1 VSREQNIAL
10 VESYLACFA
19 SKDPSNVPFADGV
32 VFEGP
37 TWPTLT
43 GRQAVLSFLRLILPD
58 IRGAQVKRHI
68 VEGDHI
74 ATIFDMETAKGVEH
88 VCDYIEIVG
97 GEIARVQAFF
107 YPHPIR
113 LPPSLTPESNN

>member
-1 VSREQNIAL
+1 MSREQHLAL

-43 GRQAVLSFLRLILPD
+43 GRQTVVSFLRLILPG
-58 IRGAQVKRHI
+58 IRCAEVKQHI
-68 VEGDHI
+68 VEGNHI
-74 ATIFDMETAKGVEH
+74 ATIFDLETDRGVDH
-88 VCDYIEIVG
+88 VCDCIEIAN
-97 GEIARVQAFF
+97 GEITRVQAFF
-107 YPHPIR
+107 YPRPGA
-113 LPPSLTPESNN
+113 PSD

>member
-1 VSREQNIAL
+1 VSREQNIAI

-19 SKDPSNVPFADGV
+19 SKDPSGVPFADGV

-43 GRQAVLSFLRLILPD
+43 GRQAVLGFLKLILPG
-58 IRGAQVKRHI
+58 IRRARVNRHI

-74 ATIFDMETAKGVEH
+74 ATIFDMDTDQGVEH
-88 VCDYIEIVG
+88 VCDCIEIVG
-97 GEIARVQAFF
+97 GEITRVQAFF
-107 YPHPIR
+107 YPRPAA
-113 LPPSLTPESNN
+113 PGG

>member
-19 SKDPSNVPFADGV
+19 SKDPSSVPFADGV

-43 GRQAVLSFLRLILPD
+43 GRPAVLSFLKLILPG
-58 IRGAQVKRHI
+58 IRRAQVKRHI

-74 ATIFDMETAKGVEH
+74 ATIFDMETDHGVEH
-88 VCDYIEIVG
+88 VCDYIEIAG

-107 YPHPIR
+107 YPRAIAPGD
-113 LPPSLTPESNN
+113 

>member
-19 SKDPSNVPFADGV
+19 SKDPSSVPFADGV

-43 GRQAVLSFLRLILPD
+43 GRQAVLRFLRLILPA
-58 IRGAQVKRHI
+58 IRRVQVKRHI
-68 VEGDHI
+68 VEGDHV
-74 ATIFDMETAKGVEH
+74 ATIFDMETDHGVEH
-88 VCDYIEIVG
+88 VCDYIEIAG

-107 YPHPIR
+107 YPRPIA
-113 LPPSLTPESNN
+113 PGD

>member
-1 VSREQNIAL
+1 MSREQNIEL

-19 SKDPSNVPFADGV
+19 SRDPSNVPFANGV

-37 TWPTLT
+37 TWPTIT
-43 GRQAVLSFLRLILPD
+43 GRQSVVGFLKLILPG
-58 IRGAQVKRHI
+58 IRRVQVKRHI

-74 ATIFDMETAKGVEH
+74 ATIFDMETEQGVQH
-88 VCDYIEIVG
+88 VCDYIEIAN

-107 YPHPIR
+107 YQRPIA
-113 LPPSLTPESNN
+113 PGD

>member
-1 VSREQNIAL
+1 MSREQNIAI

-19 SKDPSNVPFADGV
+19 SKDPSGVPFADGV

-43 GRQAVLSFLRLILPD
+43 GRQAVLSFLRLILPG
-58 IRGAQVKRHI
+58 IRRARVTRHI

-74 ATIFDMETAKGVEH
+74 ATIFDMDTDQGVEH
-88 VCDYIEIVG
+88 VCDCIEIVG

-107 YPHPIR
+107 YPRPVA
-113 LPPSLTPESNN
+113 PGG

>member
-1 VSREQNIAL
+1 VSREHNIAL

-19 SKDPSNVPFADGV
+19 SKDPSDVPFAEGV

-43 GRQAVLSFLRLILPD
+43 GRQAVLSFLRFILPG
-58 IRGAQVKRHI
+58 IRRVQVKRHI

-74 ATIFDMETAKGVEH
+74 ATIFDMETDKGVDH
-88 VCDYIEIVG
+88 VCDYIEIAD

-107 YPHPIR
+107 YPR
-113 LPPSLTPESNN
+113 PSASGD

>member
-1 VSREQNIAL
+1 MSREQNVAL

-19 SKDPSNVPFADGV
+19 SKDPSSVPFADAV

-43 GRQAVLSFLRLILPD
+43 GRQSVLRFLRMILPG
-58 IRGAQVKRHI
+58 IRRAQVKRHI

-74 ATIFDMETAKGVEH
+74 ATIFDMETDQGVEH
-88 VCDYIEIVG
+88 VCDYIEIAG

-107 YPHPIR
+107 YPRPI
-113 LPPSLTPESNN
+113 SSG

>member
-1 VSREQNIAL
+1 MSREQNIVL

-19 SKDPSNVPFADGV
+19 SKDPSSVRFADGV

-43 GRQAVLSFLRLILPD
+43 GRPAVLSFLRLILPG
-58 IRGAQVKRHI
+58 IRRARVKRHI

-74 ATIFDMETAKGVEH
+74 ATIFDLDTDQGVEH
-88 VCDYIEIVG
+88 VCDYIEIAG

-107 YPHPIR
+107 YPRPI
-113 LPPSLTPESNN
+113 TPGD

>member
-19 SKDPSNVPFADGV
+19 SKDPSRVPFADDV

-43 GRQAVLSFLRLILPD
+43 GRQAVLSFLRLILPG
-58 IRGAQVKRHI
+58 IRRARVKRHI

-74 ATIFDMETAKGVEH
+74 ATIFDMETDQGVEH
-88 VCDYIEIVG
+88 VCDYIQIAR

-107 YPHPIR
+107 YPRPIAPR
-113 LPPSLTPESNN
+113 

>member
-1 VSREQNIAL
+1 MSREQNIAL

-32 VFEGP
+32 IFEGP

-43 GRQAVLSFLRLILPD
+43 GRQTVVSFLRLILPG
-58 IRGAQVKRHI
+58 IRRARVKRHI
-68 VEGDHI
+68 VEGNHI
-74 ATIFDMETAKGVEH
+74 ATIFDMETDQGIEH
-88 VCDYIEIVG
+88 VCDYIEIAS

-107 YPHPIR
+107 YPRAIAPG
-113 LPPSLTPESNN
+113 N